1 MAQSSQS
8 SGSSFNQQID
18 QCMLADQGKLRGRW
32 HGLKKIRDDNKRE
45 QVRIKI
51 LASVE
56 ESISRRQRRAEN
68 LPQVSYPEQLP
79 VSQKRD
85 EIAQA
90 IVDHQVVIVA
100 GETGS
105 GKTTQLPKICVELG
119 RGIGGLIGHT
129 QPRRLAARSVASR
142 IAEEM
147 GSKIG
152 EHVGFKV
159 RFSDHTSADS
169 YIKLMTDGI
178 LLNEIQQDRLLRQY
192 DTIIIDEAHERSLN
206 IDFIL
211 GYLKELLP
219 KRPDLKVII
228 TSATIDPER
237 FSNHFDKAPIIE
249 VSGRTYP
256 VELRYRPL
264 AEEDQSR
271 DLHDA
276 IVGAVDELCAE
287 GPGDIL
293 IFMNGE
299 REIRDLADTLS
310 KQNYRSTEILPL
322 YARLSAA
329 EQQRVFKPAQGRRL
343 VISTN
348 VAETSL
354 TVPGIRYVIDPGTA
368 RISRYSVRSK
378 VQRLPIEAIS
388 QASAN
393 QRSGRCGR
401 VAEGICI
408 RLYSEED
415 FAARAEFTEPE
426 ILRTNLASVIL
437 QMAMLNFGDIEAFPF
452 VEKPDTKTVRDG
464 IRLLEEIGAAEFSG
478 RGAVKLT
485 KLGFKLARFPV
496 DPRLARMLV
505 HGAENNAG
513 KELAVICAALGT
525 QDVRERPLDKRSQS
539 DQCHAQWNDKS
550 SDFIAMLNLWQ
561 GLEEKQR
568 ELSNNQF
575 RKWCRS
581 QFINYLR
588 VREWQDV
595 YQQLTTHLAE
605 MDFKLNDEPEGYAQ
619 VHQSILSGMLS
630 HVGELNKDRDYQG
643 ARNRVF
649 TFFPGSSLG
658 RKRPKWVVAAE
669 LVETSRLYA
678 RYVADIDVSWLE
690 PLAQHLVKR
699 SYSEPVFEEKRQD
712 VVASEKQTLFGLT
725 IVPSRKVS
733 FGRID
738 PVAARNLFIKEALVA
753 GKLRLNAPFF
763 QKNQNQIKAI
773 QQQEAMIRRRDLL
786 IHDDEHADLYAA
798 KLPTSVYNK
807 VTLAQWLKQDAKAN
821 NKLLELSREQLL
833 ARDEDDLNESQYPR
847 QWQFGNVS
855 LRMDYQF
862 EPGEAQDGTIVRI
875 PLSLLNQVEERHFDW
890 HIPALRE
897 ELLTAMIKG
906 LPKQLRKQFVPA
918 PDYARKVVNEID
930 EQGDF
935 ISEVTRALRKF
946 SGQRLDESIWEQNE
960 VPDHLKMK
968 FQVVDDKGK
977 PVALGTDLTK
987 LREQL
992 QERIQASLKK
1002 VEAEQVKQ
1010 SSSSQWCFGDLAEQL
1025 QIRRDGY
1032 QVELHPSLVD
1042 DGNEVSL
1049 QQFDELSLAQSQHHA
1064 GVRRL
1069 VLLSIPSPRSY
1080 LVKNLPNKAKLA
1092 MYYNPLGQVNDLV
1105 ADLID
1110 AAADA
1115 LIEDSWSVRTEAK
1128 FNALRDHIRAQ
1139 LNETAGQIALQV
1151 ERILTIAHKLNR
1163 GLKGKMPFELVNSY
1177 QDIQQC
1183 LNGLIFK
1190 GFVAANGVGKLD
1202 DIERYMKALLRRFE
1216 KLAENP
1222 TKDRQSILLI
1232 NKLSSRYQAL
1242 ADKAVVRRKAAA
1254 ELDAVKWQIEELKVS
1269 IHAQQLGTSGPV
1281 SEKRVAA
1288 ALTELEKIR

>member
-1 MAQSSQS
+1 MAN
-8 SGSSFNQQID
+8 SGHILNQQLAL
-18 QCMLADQGKLRGRW
+18 CMLADQGKLRGRW
-32 HGLKKIRDDNKRE
+32 HGLKKIRDEQKRE
-45 QVRIKI
+45 QVSQKI
-51 LASVE
+51 QQSIEASQ
-56 ESISRRQRRAEN
+56 SRRQARANN
-68 LPQVSYPEQLP
+68 LPTVSYPEQLP

-105 GKTTQLPKICVELG
+105 GKTTQLPKICLELG

-142 IAEEM
+142 IADEM
-147 GSKIG
+147 DSKIG

-159 RFSDHTSADS
+159 RFSDHTSPNS

-211 GYLKELLP
+211 GYLRELLP
-219 KRPDLKVII
+219 KRPDLKVVI

-237 FSNHFDKAPIIE
+237 FSKHFDGAPIIE

-256 VELRYRPL
+256 VEMRYRPL
-264 AEEDQSR
+264 AEDDQSQ

-276 IVGAVDELCAE
+276 IVAAVDELSAE

-322 YARLSAA
+322 YARLAA
-329 EQQRVFKPAQGRRL
+329 SEQQRVFKPAAGRRL

-354 TVPGIRYVIDPGTA
+354 TVPGIRYVVDPGTA

-415 FAARAEFTEPE
+415 FNARPEFTEPE

-464 IRLLEEIGAAEFSG
+464 IRLLEEIGAAQFSG
-478 RGAVKLT
+478 RGSVTLT
-485 KLGFKLARFPV
+485 ALGNKLARFPV
-496 DPRLARMLV
+496 DPRLSRMLL
-505 HGAENNAG
+505 HGAEHGAG

-525 QDVRERPLDKRSQS
+525 QDVRERPLEKRSQS

-550 SDFIAMLNLWQ
+550 SDFMAMLNLWQ
-561 GLEEKQR
+561 GIEAQQQ
-568 ELSNNQF
+568 ELSNSQF

-595 YQQLTTHLAE
+595 YQQLTSHLAE
-605 MDFKLNDEPEGYAQ
+605 LDIKLNEEGANYAQ
-619 VHQSILSGMLS
+619 IHQSILSGMLS
-630 HVGELNKDRDYQG
+630 HVGQLNKDRDYQG

-649 TFFPGSSLG
+649 TMFPGSSLG
-658 RKRPKWVVAAE
+658 RKRPKWLVAAE
-669 LVETSRLYA
+669 LVETSKLFA

-690 PLAQHLVKR
+690 PLSQHLVKR

-725 IVPSRKVS
+725 IVPARKVS

-763 QKNQNQIKAI
+763 QKNQQLVNEIH
-773 QQQEAMIRRRDLL
+773 QQEAKIRRRDLL
-786 IHDDEHADLYAA
+786 IHDDEHAELYAER
-798 KLPTSVYNK
+798 LPTQIYNK
-807 VTLAQWLKQDAKAN
+807 VGLAQWLKLESKAN
-821 NKLLELSREQLL
+821 NKTLMLTREQLL
-833 ARDEDDLNESQYPR
+833 ARNEDDLNDSQYPQ

-862 EPGEAQDGTIVRI
+862 EPGQEHDGVIVRV
-875 PLSLLNQVEERHFDW
+875 PLSLLNQVEERSFDW
-890 HIPALRE
+890 HIPAMRE
-897 ELLTAMIKG
+897 ELITAMIKS

-918 PDYARKVVNEID
+918 PDYARKVINEID
-930 EQGDF
+930 EQEDF
-935 ISEVTRALRKF
+935 VGEVTRALRKF
-946 SGQRLDESIWEQNE
+946 SGQRLDESIWEQND
-960 VPDHLKMK
+960 VPDHLRMK
-968 FQVVDDKGK
+968 FQVVDDKGQQ
-977 PVALGTDLTK
+977 VAIGTDLTK

-1010 SSSSQWCFGDLAEQL
+1010 SSSEQWCFGALPEMQS
-1025 QIRRDGY
+1025 IRRDGY

-1042 DGNEVSL
+1042 EGKEVSL
-1049 QQFDELSLAQSQHHA
+1049 QQFDELAQAISQHHA

-1105 ADLID
+1105 GDLVD

-1115 LIEDSWSVRTEAK
+1115 LIDDSWAVRDESS
-1128 FNALRDHIRAQ
+1128 FNALREHVRAE
-1139 LNETAGQIALQV
+1139 LNETAGTIALQV
-1151 ERILTIAHKLNR
+1151 EQILTIAHKLNK
-1163 GLKGKMPFELVNSY
+1163 GLKGRMPFELVNSY

-1183 LNGLIFK
+1183 LNDLVFK
-1190 GFVAANGVGKLD
+1190 GFVSANGVAKLD
-1202 DIERYMKALLRRFE
+1202 DVERYMKALLRRFE

-1222 TKDRQSILLI
+1222 TKDRQSILLVE
-1232 NKLSSRYQAL
+1232 KLTGRYQKL
-1242 ADKAVVRRKAAA
+1242 AEKSAVKRKAAA
-1254 ELDAVKWQIEELKVS
+1254 ELESVKWQIEELKVS

-1281 SEKRVAA
+1281 SEKRVSA
-1288 ALTELEKIR
+1288 ALAELEKVR